1 MKVSSRNGRKSVG
14 GVDLSPMLDVIFQLI
29 LFFLVSTTFS
39 VLPAIDVKLP
49 ESSTSKGVET
59 SSITITAQEDGT
71 LWFNEE
77 KVSMDQLQKKLKSF
91 DTGDVP
97 RIEFPVSLSADS
109 KVTNGKI
116 VALFDVIRFSGFS
129 SVSLRTTGKK

>member
-1 MKVSSRNGRKSVG
+1 MKVSSRNERKSIA

-39 VLPAIDVKLP
+39 VLPAINVNLP

-77 KVSMDQLQKKLKSF
+77 QVSIVQLNERLGEF
-91 DTGDVP
+91 DTGEIP
-97 RIEFPVSLSADS
+97 RNEFPVSISADS
-109 KVTNGKI
+109 SVTNGRI
-116 VALFDVIRFSGFS
+116 VELFDVIRLGGFS
-129 SVSLRTTGKK
+129 AVSLRTTGKK